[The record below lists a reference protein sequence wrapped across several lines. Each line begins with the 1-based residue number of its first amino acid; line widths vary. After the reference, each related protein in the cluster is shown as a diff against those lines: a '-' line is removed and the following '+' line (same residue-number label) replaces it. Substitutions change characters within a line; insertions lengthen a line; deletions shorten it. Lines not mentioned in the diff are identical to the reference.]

1 MFAIVGTVPDQD
13 FPLAVGEVLLVN
25 GVIRIEGKSVP
36 VNRGTPAL
44 LAAAIKT
51 CEVLDQPAPFGYVV
65 GDIGQG
71 DGSRRLYEYLTRNL
85 GKCDPQSKSGTG
97 LNAIAFHYLQPDVD
111 WHNRVLFAVEEMAKR
126 PVLIADAGFMYA
138 AKMSGQS
145 SEYDLFTPDAGEL
158 AFLADEEAPHPFYTR
173 GFILHEEDRVP
184 KLISR
189 AYTNGNAARY
199 LLVKGK
205 KDFVANCNGIQA
217 TIDSPL
223 EEAMEAIGGTGDTLT
238 GIIAALIEAG
248 VEVKEAAIVAARVN
262 RLAGHYAKPTPA
274 TQVMEIIQH
283 IPRALEEILNE
294 NGGIR
299 EKTFA

>member
-25 GVIRIEGKSVP
+25 NLIRIEGKSAP

-44 LAAAIKT
+44 LAAAIKA

-85 GKCDPQSKSGTG
+85 GKCDLQSKSGTG
-97 LNAIAFHYLQPDVD
+97 LNTIAFHYLQPDVD
-111 WHNRVLFAVEEMAKR
+111 WHNRVLFAMEEMAKR

-138 AKMSGQS
+138 AKMSGKS

-158 AFLADEEAPHPFYTR
+158 AFLADDEAPHPFYTR
-173 GFILHEEDRVP
+173 GFILHEEESVP
-184 KLISR
+184 ELIAR
-189 AYTNGNAARY
+189 AYKHNNAARY

-205 KDFVANCNGIQA
+205 TDFVANRNGIQA

-223 EEAMEAIGGTGDTLT
+223 EEAMEAMGGTGDTLT
-238 GIIAALIEAG
+238 GIVTALIESG
-248 VEVKEAAIVAARVN
+248 VEVKEAATVAARVN

-274 TQVMEIIQH
+274 TQVIEIIQH

-294 NGGIR
+294 NGEIH